1 VEEAAERGAE
11 IIRTHRRDI
20 NDARGICGLLM
31 TELRDS
37 TVHNET
43 IADVIETQADDEE
56 WDGKARAAARRA
68 ISLQS
73 RAGVMRDM
81 ANSMKGLQGLER
93 TAFNL
98 DEQPSEKD
106 PLDELLDSVMGSS
119 RGVGGYDADGE

>member
-1 VEEAAERGAE
+1 
-11 IIRTHRRDI
+11 
-20 NDARGICGLLM
+20 M

-119 RGVGGYDADGE
+119 RGVGGYESDGE